1 MSAEGLHL
9 YFKIVAVFNLQNL
22 KFIYYAVFG
31 WGEYILTILE
41 EIVGRVDLYGLLKM
55 YNWRFPWKTIF
66 FLSPKNYYFVNW
78 GEHEYYYFS
87 LFFSLYYSFFKK
99 AKFDDFFQSSSDVY
113 LQKKK
118 GIDESHIF

>member
-55 YNWRFPWKTIF
+55 YNWRFLWKTIF

-78 GEHEYYYFS
+78 GEHELLFFS
-87 LFFSLYYSFFKK
+87 LFFIVLF
-99 AKFDDFFQSSSDVY
+99 
-113 LQKKK
+113 
-118 GIDESHIF
+118 IF

>member
-22 KFIYYAVFG
+22 KFIYYAFFG

-55 YNWRFPWKTIF
+55 YN
-66 FLSPKNYYFVNW
+66 
-78 GEHEYYYFS
+78 
-87 LFFSLYYSFFKK
+87 
-99 AKFDDFFQSSSDVY
+99 
-113 LQKKK
+113 
-118 GIDESHIF
+118 